1 MFEAYSFPFL
11 SCSHLEAR
19 PHVTSGH
26 DRAVDYWSL
35 GCLIYEMLF
44 GSTPFYER
52 GIDQKGLFK
61 NIVRGRWR
69 LPDGGSKLSRGATD
83 LIYGMLQKRPTER
96 LGECLV

>member
-1 MFEAYSFPFL
+1 
-11 SCSHLEAR
+11 
-19 PHVTSGH
+19 
-26 DRAVDYWSL
+26 
-35 GCLIYEMLF
+35 MLF

>member
-1 MFEAYSFPFL
+1 MTSTFTRLVSSQLTLIFVPK
-11 SCSHLEAR
+11 
-19 PHVTSGH
+19 SGH

-61 NIVRGRWR
+61 NIVRGKWR

-96 LGECLV
+96 LGKW